1 MKKILILLALA
12 FPAITQAKFVAETIT
27 NTALSTDSV
36 DTTKNDP
43 FGVGF
48 DGKNH
53 RLRTNNA
60 GELSVQPNGVTQPV
74 SIVGPV
80 YVFFLGTTYTVQ
92 YASITFTAVSS
103 AVDGIVVIQAMPGF
117 RIGVLNFDLSTES
130 AGRMTLHHQA
140 SAGVRDNSNSNIL
153 GGGLFGAGGGERSN
167 NLIPLLGFA
176 QNQPVSLDVDRAL
189 PNIECL
195 VQYILVP

>member
-12 FPAITQAKFVAETIT
+12 FPAITQAKFIAENIT
-27 NTALSTDSV
+27 QTTLSTDSV
-36 DTTKNDP
+36 DTTKNDS

-53 RLRTNNA
+53 RFRTNNA
-60 GELSVQPNGVTQPV
+60 GETMTQGNGVTQPV

-80 YVFFLGTTYTVQ
+80 YVFFLGTTYTVR
-92 YASITFTAVSS
+92 YASITYTATSV
-103 AVDGIVVIQAMPGF
+103 AEDGLVVVQAMPGY

-140 SAGVRDNSNSNIL
+140 SQAVRDNSNSNIL